1 MALDLNLDG
10 LEQLSSEGVGAD
22 IAAAAGR
29 NGKVGGP
36 HRSRNRIDTPIGP
49 YLPRMIAGKLDVDF
63 VAAELAAG
71 RNVQLIGEPGS
82 GKTALAEAVAV
93 TLGRTCHTAV
103 CGAGAD
109 ASTCLGRY
117 AARPGGEFVWLDGP
131 VTRAVKGGGIAVVDE
146 IGQMEHGE
154 QMRLVELLD
163 SRRRITLD
171 EHEGEV
177 LLAVTGER
185 PTPAQAAHAEA
196 MRAAGVDA
204 QVGEGGFGFLISY
217 NPDLVDIP
225 GLAEPIMDRCAT
237 VIEVETSYETALALG
252 VNPNL
257 VSAAKALSERR
268 KGGQTDWAPSMRT
281 MLQHR
286 DMEADHGT
294 GIANQNLITRC
305 AADRAGGLDS
315 LDTVIE
321 VLRAE
326 MEADLIEPLVLRD

>member
-1 MALDLNLDG
+1 MKLDLDG
-10 LEQLSSEGVGAD
+10 LEQLSCEGVGAD
-22 IAAAAGR
+22 ISAAANHNGTFGGHDRRR
-29 NGKVGGP
+29 NQ
-36 HRSRNRIDTPIGP
+36 IDTPVGP
-49 YLPRMIAGKLDVDF
+49 YLPRMIAGRLDVDF
-63 VAAELAAG
+63 VAAELAVG
-71 RNVQLIGEPGS
+71 RNVQLVGEPGS

-93 TLGRTCHTAV
+93 TIGRPCHTAV

-131 VTRAVKGGGIAVVDE
+131 VTKAVKTGGIAVVDE

-177 LLAVTGER
+177 LLAVTSER
-185 PTPAQAAHAEA
+185 PSGAQTAHATA
-196 MRAAGVDA
+196 MRAAGVDVEIG
-204 QVGEGGFGFLISY
+204 QGGFGFLVSY

-252 VNPNL
+252 VNENL
-257 VSAAKALSERR
+257 VNAAQALAQRR
-268 KGGQTDWAPSMRT
+268 KDGQCDWAPSMRT

-294 GIANQNLITRC
+294 AIANQNLITRC
-305 AADRAGGLDS
+305 AADRSGGLDS
-315 LDTVIE
+315 LDTVID
-321 VLRAE
+321 VLKGE